1 VGIAALDYLPP
12 LGDVMSPRFPLVLC
26 ALLLMPRDAVAQ
38 ALVIPDS
45 LPPGVTAQ
53 MVHRGREIFRGKGNC
68 QNCHGP
74 EARGLLGPD
83 LTDREWWHAK
93 GTYLAILQLVNSG
106 VPLEQSTRRVAM
118 QPRGGSQI
126 DDHDTQAVAAYVWR
140 LSHPDEPLATPVTG
154 ALVARGD
161 SVFHGA
167 GGCVA
172 CHGADARGGVGP
184 DLTDAD
190 WLHVK
195 GGYLSIVS
203 TVLSGVP
210 SSRSRA
216 RVEMPARGGAA
227 LSEEEVYAV
236 SAYVW
241 AMGRPAA
248 RR

>member
-1 VGIAALDYLPP
+1 
-12 LGDVMSPRFPLVLC
+12 
-26 ALLLMPRDAVAQ
+26 
-38 ALVIPDS
+38 
-45 LPPGVTAQ
+45 
-53 MVHRGREIFRGKGNC
+53 
-68 QNCHGP
+68 
-74 EARGLLGPD
+74 
-83 LTDREWWHAK
+83 
-93 GTYLAILQLVNSG
+93 
-106 VPLEQSTRRVAM
+106 M

-140 LSHPDEPLATPVTG
+140 LSHPGEPLTTPVTT

-203 TVLSGVP
+203 TVLTGVP
-210 SSRSRA
+210 ANRSRG
-216 RVEMPARGGAA
+216 RVEMPPRGGSAITDD
-227 LSEEEVYAV
+227 EVYAV
-236 SAYVW
+236 AAYVW
-241 AMGRPAA
+241 AIGRPTK